1 MDGCLTE
8 NTLAQLLDGT
18 GPAHDLDGARSHLE
32 SCPACRELF
41 TEMTLL
47 YESGEPLAH
56 AVAGLLK
63 PGDRVGRYEVAGA
76 IGSGAMGTVY
86 AARDPDLDR
95 RIALKLV
102 RRIGSAS
109 VAGEARPRLLR
120 EAQAMARLHH
130 PNVVA
135 VHDVGTF
142 GAQVFLAMELV
153 EGQTLTQWL
162 AAERPWRRILDVFVQ
177 AGRGLEAAHAAGLVH
192 RDFKPDNVLVDR
204 QDHARVTDFGLARL
218 HESGTRREPPR
229 ADTANVDVALAV
241 TLEEPNARQSPLTE
255 LLTRTGALVGTPAYM
270 APEQLAGR
278 AADPR
283 SDQFSFCVALYEA
296 LCGTRPFVA
305 QNSDGLRA
313 AMAGEVLAR
322 PLTPSVPPWLLR
334 VLERGLKHDPAARW
348 PSMAT
353 LLDALMRLPAQRR
366 RRRIVIVATLGALVV
381 AAGGYRQVRL
391 QRIGACATRA
401 AAVERVWGE
410 ARRREVHAAF
420 VATGRPFAEDV
431 FVRVAPRLDEHARA
445 LGAMAVSA
453 CEATRLHGEPEATLQ
468 LRDDCLELRLAELR
482 SLVGVFAAA
491 DAKVVQNAPQAV
503 SSLSSLD
510 ECADVTALKHH
521 LRAPAE
527 PAARARFLK
536 VAGGLAEVMGLR
548 EAGRHQAAQAAATA
562 LMPEVAAV
570 NDRYQEAR
578 LHVELGSALAA
589 KGEHGRGREELRRA
603 ILSAEAA
610 ANSAIETTAWRLLAR
625 IALNEGKHAEALDDL
640 AHAEALNE
648 HLGDD
653 VERASTFLFR
663 GNLLIDEG
671 KADEA
676 IVQHQRALA
685 LAERINRR
693 DLAVRALTELAGD
706 YVDHGELDKAQATF
720 ERSIALGEQQFGPHH
735 PSVAMA
741 LANFGQLLN
750 EVDRPV
756 AARAVLERAVAIFTE
771 AEGPES
777 GELVMALS
785 NLAIA
790 YDPDDL
796 PKALSLTER
805 ALAIGEK
812 TFGHDSPGLA
822 YPLIGMG
829 DLLCKLKRPA
839 EAVAP
844 LERSLKLREATDAP
858 PLHLAQSREVLGYAL
873 VESGRDRARGLRL
886 VAQARAYYAT
896 AYPPKLKE
904 VDSWLQSHR

>member
-1 MDGCLTE
+1 MEGCLTE
-8 NTLAQLLDGT
+8 NTLVQLLDGT
-18 GPAHDLDGARSHLE
+18 GATRDLDGARRHLE
-32 SCPACRELF
+32 SCATCRDLF

-47 YESGEPLAH
+47 YESGEPLAQ
-56 AVAGLLK
+56 AVADLLR
-63 PGDRVGRYEVAGA
+63 PGDSVGRYEVAGV

-102 RRIGSAS
+102 RRIGSAAA
-109 VAGEARPRLLR
+109 AGEARPRLLR

-142 GAQVFLAMELV
+142 GEQVFLAMELV

-162 AAERPWRRILDVFVQ
+162 AAGRPWRRILDVFLQ
-177 AGRGLEAAHAAGLVH
+177 AGRGLAAAHAAGLVH

-204 QDHARVTDFGLARL
+204 EDHARVTDFGLARL
-218 HESGTRREPPR
+218 HEAGTRRPPR
-229 ADTANVDVALAV
+229 PDDAAPVDVALAV
-241 TLEEPNARQSPLTE
+241 TVEEESARKSPLTE

-270 APEQLAGR
+270 APEQLAGG

-305 QNSDGLRA
+305 RDSDGLRA
-313 AMAGEVLAR
+313 AMASEVLAK

-348 PSMAT
+348 PSMAA

-366 RRRIVIVATLGALVV
+366 RRRLLALAALGALVC
-381 AAGGYRQVRL
+381 AAGVYRQVRL
-391 QRIGACATRA
+391 QRIGACANRA
-401 AAVERVWGE
+401 AAIDRVWGE

-420 VATGRPFAEDV
+420 AATGRPFAEDV

-453 CEATRLHGEPEATLQ
+453 CEATRLHGEPEETLQ

-503 SSLSSLD
+503 SSLSALD

-548 EAGRHQAAQAAATA
+548 EAGRPQAALAAATA
-562 LMPEVAAV
+562 LTPEVLAV
-570 NDRYQEAR
+570 NDRNQEAR
-578 LHVELGSALAA
+578 LRVELGYALAA
-589 KGEHGRGREELRRA
+589 RDDNGRAKEELRRA

-610 ANSAIETTAWRLLAR
+610 ADGGLETTAWRLLAR
-625 IALNEGKHAEALDDL
+625 VALNEGKHAEALDDL

-653 VERASTFLFR
+653 VERVSIFQFR
-663 GNLLIDEG
+663 GNLLADEG
-671 KADEA
+671 KADQA
-676 IVQHQRALA
+676 IVQHQRALE

-693 DLAVRALTELAGD
+693 DLVARSLTELGNDYRDRGD
-706 YVDHGELDKAQATF
+706 LDQAQQTY

-735 PSVAMA
+735 PSVALVLGNLGA
-741 LANFGQLLN
+741 LLN
-750 EVDRPV
+750 ERDKPV
-756 AARAVLERAVAIFTE
+756 AARPVLERAIAIVTE
-771 AEGPES
+771 AIGPEA
-777 GELVMALS
+777 GPLVLPLS

-796 PKALSLTER
+796 PKALSLVER

-812 TFGHDSPGLA
+812 TMGPDNPELA
-822 YPLIGMG
+822 YPLAGKG
-829 DLLCKLKRPA
+829 DLLRKLKRPA

-844 LERSLKLREATDAP
+844 LERALALREAHDAP

-886 VAQARAYYAT
+886 VAEGRAYFAK
-896 AYPPKLKE
+896 AYPQKLAD
-904 VDSWLQSHR
+904 VDGWLAHHR